1 MSIFKKTNVKIFAK
15 PTQKTTPDTL
25 YWRKLGAPVL
35 LKEFGPIDYIDF
47 SPIEPHFFA
56 VSSSAKVQIYNPVTK
71 LVHKTLSKFVENAYG
86 GSYRYDGQLLCAG
99 SEDSN
104 VKIFDVNTKS
114 LLRVFK
120 GHKSGVHRC
129 HFTSDN
135 KSIASF
141 SDDKTVKIWDVASES
156 ETIEFSSHEDYV
168 RAGAVS
174 PVSPTIV
181 LSGSYDRKVRLFDSR
196 TNAEAVF
203 TLDHGHPVES
213 VLFLPSG
220 GILLSAGGTEI
231 RVWDALAGGRLLAR
245 VSQHHKTITCL
256 GLASSGSRLVSG
268 SLDRHVK
275 IYDVSTYKAVYNL
288 DYPNAILSLGVSPDD
303 ETVAVGTVDGIVSV
317 KRREIENNENEEVK
331 PKKKNR
337 GSYRYFSD
345 KFTPVQNVDVV
356 IKKDSKQLQSR
367 YDKCLRKFQYSK
379 SLDSVLAPYV
389 INKTPHVTVTLL
401 QELIRR
407 KGLENALM
415 SREDKSI
422 AVLLRFLLRNIGD
435 YRFTSTLIDVSN
447 ILLDTYEKRL
457 DSASIEVLELLKKLA
472 KRIKEEEELTLELA
486 SLGGAIR
493 MILAASNVGEK
504 PIKSSLPA
512 LMPSNSEIGRA
523 HV

>member
-15 PTQKTTPDTL
+15 PTQKVTPDTS
-25 YWRKLGAPVL
+25 YWRQLGAPVL

-47 SPIEPHFFA
+47 SPIEPHCFA

-71 LVHKTLSKFVENAYG
+71 LVHKTLSKFVQNAYG
-86 GSYRYDGQLLCAG
+86 GSFRSDGNLLCAG

-104 VKIFDVNTKS
+104 VKLFDVNSKS

-129 HFTSDN
+129 YFTSDN
-135 KSIASF
+135 RGIASF
-141 SDDKTVKIWDVASES
+141 SDDKTVKLWDIASES

-168 RAGAVS
+168 RAGAIS

-220 GILLSAGGTEI
+220 GIFISAGGTEI

-317 KRREIENNENEEVK
+317 KRRDIEKNNNQKVK
-331 PKKKNR
+331 PKKKTK

-345 KFTPVQNVDVV
+345 RFTPTDVV
-356 IKKDSKQLQSR
+356 VKQENKQLQSK
-367 YDKCLRKFQYSK
+367 YDNCLRKFQYSK
-379 SLDSVLAPYV
+379 SLDSVLVPYV
-389 INKTPHVTVTLL
+389 TNKSPHVTVSLL

-407 KGLENALM
+407 KGLENALV

-422 AVLLRFLLRNIGD
+422 AVLIRFLLRNIGD
-435 YRFTSTLIDVSN
+435 YRFSATLIDVAN
-447 ILLDTYEKRL
+447 ILLDVYDKRL

-493 MILAASNVGEK
+493 MILAASTVSEK
-504 PIKSSLPA
+504 PEKCSLPP
-512 LMPSNSEIGRA
+512 LTPSNSAQKNI
-523 HV
+523 VVNVS